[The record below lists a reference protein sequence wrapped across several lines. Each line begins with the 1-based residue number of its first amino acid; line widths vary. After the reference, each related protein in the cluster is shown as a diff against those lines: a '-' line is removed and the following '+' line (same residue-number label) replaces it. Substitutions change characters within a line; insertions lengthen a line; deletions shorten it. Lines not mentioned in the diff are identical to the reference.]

1 MEAEMPA
8 PDRTR
13 KAVSRVPS
21 YSAQLVLTFCLAL
34 GIVLGGSLFAALGGL
49 VGGYPARTMWRL
61 AGELKPWAVV
71 AALGGD
77 IATFWHLEQGVL
89 RGQFLDLGRQV
100 LLLAVAF
107 AGAQLGA
114 FLILAASGVRR

>member
-1 MEAEMPA
+1 MAKVV
-8 PDRTR
+8 T
-13 KAVSRVPS
+13 RVPGFG
-21 YSAQLVLTFCLAL
+21 AELALTFCLAL
-34 GIVLGGSLFAALGGL
+34 GVVLGGSLFGALGGL
-49 VGGYPARTMWRL
+49 LTGYPARTMWRL

-89 RGQFLDLGRQV
+89 RGQVLDLGKQV

-107 AGAQLGA
+107 VGAQVA
-114 FLILAASGVRR
+114 SYLILAATGVRR